1 MTEDLNRERA
11 NAESVFTLNRR
22 AEFVMTAHFA
32 DLPPWIDW
40 SPSALAEEVSRTY
53 AENTPQS
60 GVFSRQQRCVRK
72 ALSDALGWSQLLI
85 CLQKERR
92 PWVTLP
98 RADRMS
104 IFRRSERIFVLFLNK
119 LPQTFGPSSFIGRI
133 MWSYSFQKR

>member
-22 AEFVMTAHFA
+22 AEFVMTAHF
-32 DLPPWIDW
+32 
-40 SPSALAEEVSRTY
+40 E
-53 AENTPQS
+53 
-60 GVFSRQQRCVRK
+60 VRK

>member
-11 NAESVFTLNRR
+11 NAESVFTLNMR

-60 GVFSRQQRCVRK
+60 GVFSRQQRCGK
-72 ALSDALGWSQLLI
+72 
-85 CLQKERR
+85 
-92 PWVTLP
+92 
-98 RADRMS
+98 
-104 IFRRSERIFVLFLNK
+104 RSVMR
-119 LPQTFGPSSFIGRI
+119 
-133 MWSYSFQKR
+133 